1 MTLKE
6 KLRLIKLVSKQS
18 KDKCDVIELVKLI
31 ESNSKISERGIQI
44 LMEKF
49 ASVLFFNDITLDKV
63 FDNFDI
69 DKD

>member
-1 MTLKE
+1 MKE